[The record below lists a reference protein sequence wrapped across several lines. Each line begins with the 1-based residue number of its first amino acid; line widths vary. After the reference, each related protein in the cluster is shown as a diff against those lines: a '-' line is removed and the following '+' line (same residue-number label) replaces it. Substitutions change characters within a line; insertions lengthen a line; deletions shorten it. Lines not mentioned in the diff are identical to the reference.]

1 MKPQLILFLTLSL
14 LCIGAGAALA
24 QTPDHMPPARETV
37 CDNETGAAYGLCN
50 AYCEAM
56 DCELA
61 NDSDPLTEPK
71 ASSTAC
77 NKVKTKFQNITGRD
91 VPCELSCPCLG
102 IPEFNAFLTTMNYCY
117 DTPNSTLAS
126 LEAAVPA
133 GPPLLELIGT
143 DSPAFPAPACGYLN
157 FLTHT
162 AILLPITAG
171 QAEACVQ
178 VIHTAAANRGV
189 TCQPLPSP
197 E

>member
-77 NKVKTKFQNITGRD
+77 TKVKTKFQNITGRD

-102 IPEFNAFLTTMNYCY
+102 VPEFSAFLTTMSYCFENESGIIALL
-117 DTPNSTLAS
+117 DF
-126 LEAAVPA
+126 
-133 GPPLLELIGT
+133 PPSGYIGS
-143 DSPAFPAPACGYLN
+143 DSPASTSSARSCGYVNL
-157 FLTHT
+157 LDTQSS
-162 AILLPITAG
+162 ILLPITTG
-171 QAEACVQ
+171 QAAACIQ
-178 VIHTAAANRGV
+178 AIHTAAVNRGV
-189 TCQPLPSP
+189 TCQSLPP
-197 E
+197 Q